1 MVSVTSQARAAL
13 TTSRLDLELLRVEH
27 AEEMAPLLD
36 DPVLHTYIGG
46 TPATLSQLRERY
58 RRMVVGRSP
67 DGSQR
72 WLNWVL
78 RRRVDGRAVGT
89 LQATLYEGT
98 PDQQGVIAEVAW
110 VVAAPYQ
117 GRGYAR
123 EAAQTMLTW
132 LREQDVTTVVAHV
145 HPEHAASRGVARA
158 IGLTE
163 TTTVVD
169 GETRWHRSLVQGS
182 RSA

>member
-1 MVSVTSQARAAL
+1 
-13 TTSRLDLELLRVEH
+13 
-27 AEEMAPLLD
+27 
-36 DPVLHTYIGG
+36 
-46 TPATLSQLRERY
+46 
-58 RRMVVGRSP
+58 MVVGRSP

-117 GRGYAR
+117 GRGYAS

-182 RSA
+182 RSACNAARISGWLNQPGFSPRPYRSTTAKGGHSAGGHGVSWRKQ